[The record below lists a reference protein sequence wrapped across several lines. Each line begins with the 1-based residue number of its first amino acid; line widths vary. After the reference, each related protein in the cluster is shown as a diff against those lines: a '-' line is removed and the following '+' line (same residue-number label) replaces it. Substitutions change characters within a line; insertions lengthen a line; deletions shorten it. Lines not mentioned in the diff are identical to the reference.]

1 MNHPLNTAVN
11 TNLTMH
17 AIFLFSLFKV
27 QNLMHSSIKLLIPKI
42 YFMYVWYIYILF
54 QDFHNAD
61 PDCPGYIVTAFEML
75 EMLKN
80 QGAEGAVK
88 IALSWVCVHLIT
100 ISSLLFSWVL
110 DKENPWVP
118 TRLNT

>member
-1 MNHPLNTAVN
+1 MYDTL
-11 TNLTMH
+11 
-17 AIFLFSLFKV
+17 IF
-27 QNLMHSSIKLLIPKI
+27 I
-42 YFMYVWYIYILF
+42 YTF

-88 IALSWVCVHLIT
+88 IALS
-100 ISSLLFSWVL
+100 
-110 DKENPWVP
+110 
-118 TRLNT
+118 